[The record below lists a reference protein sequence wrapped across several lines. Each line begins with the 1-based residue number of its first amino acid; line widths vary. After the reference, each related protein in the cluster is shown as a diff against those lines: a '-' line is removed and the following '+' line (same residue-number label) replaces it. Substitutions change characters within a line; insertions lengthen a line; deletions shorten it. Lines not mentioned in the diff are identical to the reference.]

1 MTVTLRNNLPL
12 WILCILAIVTALH
25 FAESLAAPLVLA
37 FVTALMLGPVNT
49 HVRRLGAGKTSA
61 ALMTLVFA
69 LAVLI
74 VAVLLFRPWIADVV
88 DAGPRIRFEMRRTLV
103 ELRQQLNGLFDIQRE
118 VISAIDPD
126 GGAPEQGGADGVPT
140 LSDAA
145 LMAPQAIG
153 QILLFIGG
161 LFFFLLGKE
170 DLYAALS
177 GRAEGGTAGAFEAAE
192 SRVARYFGTVAVINL
207 AFGALVAVVLSLAG
221 LPAAPLWGVI
231 AALANFVVYLGPA
244 IVAAALLLA
253 GTVHFDGAM
262 AFAPS
267 ALFIGLNTIEGQF
280 VTPTL
285 LGRQMRLSP
294 LLVFVA
300 LAFWLWLWGPI
311 GGIVAIPLLVWGA
324 ALLDAAGTVQP
335 SVSDDGASISDTDT
349 SRSSGSKE
357 AGVKAS

>member
-1 MTVTLRNNLPL
+1 MTDARRHHLPL
-12 WILCILAIVTALH
+12 AILCILAIIAALYA
-25 FAESLAAPLVLA
+25 AETLAAPLVLA
-37 FVTALMLGPVNT
+37 FVTALMLGPIND
-49 HVRRLGAGKTSA
+49 RLRNLGFGKTPAAGMTLLA
-61 ALMTLVFA
+61 ALAA
-69 LAVLI
+69 LILG
-74 VAVLLFRPWIADVV
+74 VLLFRPWIADVV
-88 DAGPRIRFEMRRTLV
+88 DAGPRIRFEVRRTLV
-103 ELRQQLNGLFDIQRE
+103 DLRQQLNGLFDIQRE
-118 VISAIDPD
+118 VIAAIDPD
-126 GGAPEQGGADGVPT
+126 GGPHDQDSSGNVPT

-145 LMAPQAIG
+145 WMAPQAIG

-177 GRAEGGTAGAFEAAE
+177 RQAGCGKLGAFESAE
-192 SRVARYFGTVAVINL
+192 SRVARYFGTVAMINL
-207 AFGALVAVVLSLAG
+207 TFGAIVAVALSLLG
-221 LPAAPLWGVI
+221 MPTAPLWGVI

-253 GTVHFDGAM
+253 GTVHFDGALSIVP
-262 AFAPS
+262 A
-267 ALFIGLNTIEGQF
+267 ALFIGLNAIEGQF

-324 ALLDAAGTVQP
+324 ALLEAAGNVQP
-335 SVSDDGASISDTDT
+335 SAPEEGASISETDT
-349 SRSSGSKE
+349 SRSSGSKD